1 MSKIHIT
8 LVGGQPAPV
17 YHGIVATEP
26 DKVVFIYSA
35 SSRKALDALE
45 KEIGTIASEK
55 IELDVTSP
63 LKIKL
68 CAERLSEQYH
78 EDEITVNI
86 SSGLKSWS
94 HWFGVVFDKCPNA
107 SVVYMDQN
115 NVLWNYRTMQA
126 SSDFEFDMHV
136 LFRLYGNPLN
146 NYTSYTDYT
155 DDDFDAIPKIEQMR
169 RFNYEVF
176 NSLATDLNK
185 KKRHQ
190 LKYKQKGNFT
200 EGSSM
205 VEWDKDNTQVTLSI
219 KGRKYG
225 LKEEV
230 ITSPHIVDL
239 VFNAS
244 WFELKVAKLL
254 SGWNKSKEICMNC
267 RFPFKPNFDKNEV
280 DIIVNTG
287 VKNLFVECKTQI
299 YDTTAI
305 EKFCSVIKDYGG
317 LGSKGLFV
325 TDAPMEDMAK
335 TKCEEHGI
343 LTFSLQEQHLGMSM
357 EKALYWLLDSELY
370 NINTK

>member
-17 YHGIVATEP
+17 YHGIMATEP
-26 DKVVFIYSA
+26 EKVVFIYSS
-35 SSRKALDALE
+35 SSRKALNALK
-45 KEIGTIASEK
+45 KEIGKIVYEE

-63 LKIKL
+63 IRIKS
-68 CAERLSEQYH
+68 CAERLAEQYH

-94 HWFGVVFDKCPNA
+94 HWFGVVFEKYTNA
-107 SVVYMDQN
+107 AVVYMDQN
-115 NVLWNYRTMQA
+115 NILWNYRTMQS
-126 SSDFEFDMHV
+126 SSDFEFDMHA
-136 LFRLYGNPLN
+136 LFRLYGNPLD
-146 NYTSYTDYT
+146 NYTPYTDYVKE
-155 DDDFDAIPKIEQMR
+155 DFEVISKIEKIR
-169 RFNYEVF
+169 SFNYDVF
-176 NSLATDLNK
+176 NALATDLKK

-190 LKYKQKGNFT
+190 LKYKKKGSFT
-200 EGSSM
+200 EGFSM
-205 VEWDKDNTQVTLSI
+205 VEWDKEYSQVKLSI
-219 KGRKYG
+219 AGRKYG
-225 LKEEV
+225 LKEEI
-230 ITSPHIVDL
+230 ITSPHAVDL

-254 SGWNKSKEICMNC
+254 SGWNKAKEICMNC
-267 RFPFKPNFDKNEV
+267 RFPFKLNFDKNEV

-305 EKFCSVIKDYGG
+305 DKFRSVIKGYGG
-317 LGSKGLFV
+317 MGSKGLFV

-335 TKCEEHGI
+335 AKCEEHGI
-343 LTFSLQEQHLGMSM
+343 LTFSLQEEYLGMSM

-370 NINTK
+370 NINAK

>member
-17 YHGIVATEP
+17 YHGIMATGP
-26 DKVVFIYSA
+26 DKVVFIYSV
-35 SSRKALDALE
+35 SSRKALNAL
-45 KEIGTIASEK
+45 KNEIGIIAYEE

-63 LKIKL
+63 IKIKS
-68 CAERLSEQYH
+68 CAERLAEQYCK
-78 EDEITVNI
+78 DEITVNI

-94 HWFGVVFDKCPNA
+94 YWFGVVFEKYTNA

-126 SSDFEFDMHV
+126 GSDFEFDMHA
-136 LFRLYGNPLN
+136 LFRLYGNPLDY
-146 NYTSYTDYT
+146 YTPYTDYT
-155 DDDFDAIPKIEQMR
+155 DDDFDAISKIEQIR
-169 RFNYEVF
+169 RFNYDVF
-176 NSLATDLNK
+176 NSLVTDLKK

-190 LKYKQKGNFT
+190 LKYKKKGYFT
-200 EGSSM
+200 EGISL
-205 VEWDKDNTQVTLSI
+205 VEWDKENSQVKLSI
-219 KGRKYG
+219 VGRKYG
-225 LKEEV
+225 LKEE
-230 ITSPHIVDL
+230 IIASPHAVDL

-254 SGWNKSKEICMNC
+254 SGWNKAKEICMNC

-287 VKNLFVECKTQI
+287 IKNLFVECKTQI

-305 EKFCSVIKDYGG
+305 DKFRSVIIGYGG
-317 LGSKGLFV
+317 MGSKGLFV

-335 TKCEEHGI
+335 AKCEEHGI
-343 LTFSLQEQHLGMSM
+343 LTFSLQEKHWDMSM